1 LTSHERTDEALFE
14 SARNGNDD
22 AFRVL
27 VERHAGGLR
36 TYIDRRLPRALRRK
50 ISVADVAQ
58 EAHVVALRRALDFED
73 RGDGSF
79 RKWLNKIAELKV
91 KEAIRKH
98 AGTAKRAA
106 GREISRGKRPDTGQ
120 FVGDAT
126 TPSQAAIGAEAAEQV
141 RQALETLPEDYR
153 EVLRLT
159 REECLTLREAA
170 ARMGRS
176 REAAKKLYGRALLRF
191 KKALDEIR
199 GVA

>member
-1 LTSHERTDEALFE
+1 MTSHERTDEALFE

-36 TYIDRRLPRALRRK
+36 AYIDHRLPRTLRRK

-58 EAHVVALRRALDFED
+58 EAHIVALRRALDFED

-120 FVGDAT
+120 FVDDAT
-126 TPSQAAIGAEAAEQV
+126 TPSQAAIGAETAEQV

-170 ARMGRS
+170 VRMGRS